1 MDKTEQAAQIRLIG
15 KQIIEGAIIVGHKYL
30 QLCLYIRA
38 NKISPKLVAFE
49 LARLGFKSQR
59 IAEINRVAQA
69 PEKLLTAF
77 EAHYIGFH
85 RCLALAMGDGRQGW
99 RETEA
104 GRILVSSGILS
115 ADELAGAVEDA
126 EANSKT
132 REERA
137 RWTLR
142 TAARI
147 LCAKSTGPKNY
158 DFPDCKFRVS
168 VRAKEDGKP
177 SSPALPS
184 TGDSREE
191 T

>member
-1 MDKTEQAAQIRLIG
+1 MDKTEQATQIRLIG
-15 KQIIEGAIIVGHKYL
+15 KQIIDGAIIVGHKYL

-38 NKISPKLVAFE
+38 NRISPKLMAFE

-69 PEKLLTAF
+69 PETLFTAF

-85 RCLALAMGDGRQGW
+85 KCLALVVGDGRQGW

-104 GRILVSSGILS
+104 ARILLSGGILS
-115 ADELAGAVEDA
+115 AEELAGAVEDA
-126 EANSKT
+126 EADSKA
-132 REERA
+132 REQRG
-137 RWTLR
+137 RCTLR

-147 LCAKSTGPKNY
+147 LCCKSTGPMDY
-158 DFPDCKFRVS
+158 DFPGCKFRVS
-168 VRAKEDGKP
+168 VRAKKDGKP